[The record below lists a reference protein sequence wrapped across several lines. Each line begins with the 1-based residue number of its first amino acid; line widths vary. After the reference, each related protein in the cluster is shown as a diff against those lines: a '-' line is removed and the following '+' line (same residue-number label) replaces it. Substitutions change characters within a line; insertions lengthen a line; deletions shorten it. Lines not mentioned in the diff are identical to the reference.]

1 MENQLQK
8 MQMAIET
15 IQCHWL
21 QNEDLEKSQ
30 QIESFLDLS
39 YMQSQVTVLVS
50 SVNTSGMDTS
60 FATFDEL
67 NTSHAGYAVKL
78 FTDSYRESLKL
89 LGVEKPDTL
98 EYIYETFKLFVEN
111 LFNVRQK
118 LQMRGSDDD
127 GN

>member
-1 MENQLQK
+1 
-8 MQMAIET
+8 
-15 IQCHWL
+15 
-21 QNEDLEKSQ
+21 
-30 QIESFLDLS
+30 
-39 YMQSQVTVLVS
+39 MQSQVTVLVS

-67 NTSHAGYAVKL
+67 NTSHAGYAVNL